1 MIDLHTHIL
10 PGIDDGAEDEEVS
23 AKLLDVLVSQ
33 GVSKIVFTSHYYGRK
48 RSPRQYLEARAA
60 AFAQIK
66 NLIPADVEIFL
77 GAEVYFTKQMAAAN
91 DSLCSLAI
99 GDTRYILLELP
110 FNAPWDR
117 GLWNR
122 LGDFISDTD
131 YIPVIAHVE
140 RYKEVWKKPVLLS
153 VLKDMGCLLQVNTGA
168 FLDGDSKKL
177 ALALLG
183 HHLVD
188 CLGTD
193 AHNLDARAPDYA
205 AAKRAI
211 EEAGF
216 GENFAGIQ
224 ENMRLVLENKPV
236 PREKTKP
243 VKKFLGRYY

>member
-23 AKLLDVLVSQ
+23 AKLLDALVSQ

-77 GAEVYFTKQMAAAN
+77 GAEVHFTKQMAAAN

-188 CLGTD
+188 
-193 AHNLDARAPDYA
+193 
-205 AAKRAI
+205 
-211 EEAGF
+211 
-216 GENFAGIQ
+216 
-224 ENMRLVLENKPV
+224 
-236 PREKTKP
+236 
-243 VKKFLGRYY
+243 

>member
-23 AKLLDVLVSQ
+23 AKLLDALVSQ

-77 GAEVYFTKQMAAAN
+77 GAEVHFTKQMAAAN

-177 ALALLG
+177 APALWGIIWWTAWERTL
-183 HHLVD
+183 
-188 CLGTD
+188 TIWTP
-193 AHNLDARAPDYA
+193 ARPITRRRKERSR
-205 AAKRAI
+205 KRA
-211 EEAGF
+211 
-216 GENFAGIQ
+216 
-224 ENMRLVLENKPV
+224 L
-236 PREKTKP
+236 EKTLP
-243 VKKFLGRYY
+243 GFRRICGSC

>member
-10 PGIDDGAEDEEVS
+10 PGIDDGAEDEEAS
-23 AKLLDVLVSQ
+23 GKLLDALVSQ
-33 GVSKIVFTSHYYGRK
+33 GVNKIVFTSHYYGRK

-60 AFAQIK
+60 AFADIK
-66 NLIPADVEIFL
+66 SLIPADVETFL
-77 GAEVYFTKQMAAAN
+77 GAEVHFSKQMAAAN

-122 LGDFISDTD
+122 LRDFISDTD

-140 RYKEVWKKPVLLS
+140 RYQEVRKKPVLLS

-168 FLDGDSKKL
+168 FLESDGRKL
-177 ALALLG
+177 ALVLLA

-193 AHNLDARAPDYA
+193 AHNLETRAPDYA
-205 AAKRAI
+205 AAKSVI

-216 GENFAGIQ
+216 REAFAKIQ
-224 ENMRLVLENKPV
+224 ENMRLILEDKPV
-236 PREKTKP
+236 PKEKVKP